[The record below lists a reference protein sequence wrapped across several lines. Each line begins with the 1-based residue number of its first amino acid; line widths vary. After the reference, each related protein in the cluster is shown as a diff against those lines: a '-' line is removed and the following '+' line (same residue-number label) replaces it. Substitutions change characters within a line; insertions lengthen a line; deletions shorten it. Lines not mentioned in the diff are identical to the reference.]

1 MAIHFIL
8 LFLGIILWIWLLY
21 TVHVFCKINHQ
32 QKELLNSVIEDLKSI
47 KDEVKDLKNKY

>member
-1 MAIHFIL
+1 MALHLIL

-21 TVHVFCKINHQ
+21 TIHVFCKINHQ
-32 QKELLNSVIEDLKSI
+32 QKELLNSVVKDLKSI